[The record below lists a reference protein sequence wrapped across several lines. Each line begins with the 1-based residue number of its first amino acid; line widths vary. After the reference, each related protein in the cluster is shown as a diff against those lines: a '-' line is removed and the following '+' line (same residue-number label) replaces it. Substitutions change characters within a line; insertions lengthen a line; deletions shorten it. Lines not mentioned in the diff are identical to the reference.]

1 MLRATAICLTMER
14 RWHWWGIAIALC
26 VGLLAAACGGSD
38 PPAAASEPAAAPA
51 AQSAAEQPAP
61 TPTPPPD
68 PADLLVATA
77 ENLRQARSFNFVLEH
92 EAGSIYVS
100 SVQAKATVA
109 KGGWNAEQGAQM
121 TIDAYLVSG
130 SDAPTED
137 GTYVELNMIVTPD
150 SYFVTDPL
158 SGYWTK
164 RPFSSISIPITELN
178 HIMAAAAADSIENP
192 VLVGEEE
199 IDGKSA
205 YKITGDAPATVMD
218 WLLLFPVEG
227 QRVDVEIWT
236 DTEEKILR
244 QARIIGPIGEY
255 DDPDT
260 VRKVTVSDYNA
271 PVEIEIPAP
280 DDYLDLSN
288 IQQ

>member
-1 MLRATAICLTMER
+1 MSILPAPGSKAVRSGLGAVA
-14 RWHWWGIAIALC
+14 ALLAL
-26 VGLLAAACGGSD
+26 GLLAAGCGGSAE
-38 PPAAASEPAAAPA
+38 PTPAPPASAPAAAAGA
-51 AQSAAEQPAP
+51 PAP

-68 PADLLVATA
+68 PAALLA
-77 ENLRQARSFNFVLEH
+77 ETGQNLRQAQSFNFLVEH

-121 TIDAYLVSG
+121 TVDAYLVSG
-130 SDAPTED
+130 PDALPTD
-137 GTYVELNMIVTPD
+137 GTYVELGMIVTPD
-150 SYFVTDPL
+150 SYFLTDPL
-158 SGYWTK
+158 SGFWTK
-164 RPFSSISIPITELN
+164 RPFNSISIPITELN
-178 HIMAAAAADSIENP
+178 SIMAASAESIENP

-199 IDGKSA
+199 IDGRNA

-218 WLLLFPVEG
+218 WLLLFPEEG

-236 DTEEKILR
+236 DTEERILR
-244 QARIIGPIGEY
+244 QARIIGPIGEF
-255 DDPDT
+255 DAADT
-260 VRKVTVSDYNA
+260 VRKVSVSDYNA
-271 PVEIEIPAP
+271 SVDIEIPGP